1 MPTYVGIEYGYTYIF
16 NDSPYSAT
24 VYSTGNGLAPVPT
37 VTSLSPASA
46 AAGSTDTSVTI
57 TGTGFV
63 NGSQVFWNGT
73 VFYAYPNGTTQ
84 LTFTIPSI
92 YLANTGTAQVS
103 VFNPSPGGG
112 TSNELPFTIYTP
124 INYASKANAFN
135 YRHITGTNLN
145 LYYYGSAQLTSPF
158 PIQFGGG
165 SFTNLN
171 VGAGGSISFTGYPSE
186 YNDVIPTTQT
196 STVVAP
202 FWSSL
207 YPWGVDTNDND
218 VFWQVN
224 GTAPDRELVIEWRN
238 VTYCCVIDSQHTV
251 TFQVVFFEGS
261 SNILFNYG
269 DTIFGG
275 QYSGNDNGATATSG
289 VQVAWGQG
297 TQYSYNTPSLMSH
310 TALLWYP
317 NAPTV
322 SLSST
327 TLDFGYHQV
336 GNTSLPQKFTLTN
349 GSLVPLQ
356 INSITTD
363 NPDYTQSNTC
373 GTTVPP
379 GKSCTIQVKFK
390 PSQPTVDAA
399 TLTISDN
406 AANSPQTVALNG
418 IGAVA
423 PVVVF
428 PIQMNFG
435 SVAVGS
441 NATLPVTLANAS
453 NQPMTIQQIVASP
466 AVFTQTNNCGT
477 ALSAGASCTIQVT
490 FMPTLKGSVKGT
502 LSMGLNGKPP
512 STKVKMIGSGS

>member
-1 MPTYVGIEYGYTYIF
+1 MPTYAGAEYGYIYIF
-16 NDSPYSAT
+16 NDSPNYAT
-24 VYSTGNGLAPVPT
+24 IFATGNGMAPVPT

-57 TGTGFV
+57 TGTGFLY
-63 NGSQVFWNGT
+63 GSQVLWNGT
-73 VFYAYPNGTTQ
+73 AFYAYPNGTTQ

-92 YLANTGTAQVS
+92 YLANAGTAEVS
-103 VFNPSPGGG
+103 VFNPTPGGG
-112 TSNELPFTIYTP
+112 TSNALPFTIYTP
-124 INYASKANAFN
+124 INYASKASTFN

-145 LYYYGSAQLTSPF
+145 LSYYSSAQLTSPF
-158 PIQFGGG
+158 AIQFGGG
-165 SFTNLN
+165 TFNNLY
-171 VGAGGSISFTGYPSE
+171 VGAGGTIAFTGYFSNE

-196 STVVAP
+196 SMLVAP
-202 FWSSL
+202 FWSNL
-207 YPWGVDTNDND
+207 YSWGTNDNN

-238 VTYCCVIDSQHTV
+238 VDYCCSNDSEHTV

-317 NAPTV
+317 NVPTV

-363 NPDYTQSNTC
+363 NPDYTQVNTC

-390 PSQPTVDAA
+390 PSQPTVEAA

-406 AANSPQTVALNG
+406 ATNSPQTVALTG

-435 SVAVGS
+435 SVTVGS
-441 NATLPVTLANAS
+441 SATLPVTLANAS

-466 AVFTQTNNCGT
+466 GVFTQTNNCGS

-490 FMPTLKGSVKGT
+490 FTPTLTGRVKGT
-502 LSMGLNGKPP
+502 LSMALNGKPL
-512 STKVKMIGSGS
+512 SAKVKMIGSGL